1 MTDQSMIEKVAR
13 AMQADAGKPADE
25 LFWTTAGTSAGI
37 WRQLATAAIKA
48 MREEAGWQPIETAP
62 RDGTHFLATAI
73 VRNVKTG
80 ARWWETYVIWADDET
95 GEIHP
100 DCDHGWSNID
110 DYSHWM
116 PLPAPPIDAALKGE
130 EG

>member
-1 MTDQSMIEKVAR
+1 MVSFIRDRGMEADFRDYCGGWPCRVASL
-13 AMQADAGKPADE
+13 DGD
-25 LFWTTAGTSAGI
+25 G
-37 WRQLATAAIKA
+37 
-48 MREEAGWQPIETAP
+48 GWQPIETAP

-73 VRNVKTG
+73 VRNVKTD

-100 DCDHGWSNID
+100 DCDHGWSSID

-116 PLPAPPIDAALKGE
+116 PLPAPPDAALKGE
-130 EG
+130 GE